1 MGKALRTF
9 MAAGAAFGSDL
20 EALSPDVWVMRGREW
35 LPDVKQAQLAAGG
48 IDSRSSPGE
57 RGW

>member
-1 MGKALRTF
+1 